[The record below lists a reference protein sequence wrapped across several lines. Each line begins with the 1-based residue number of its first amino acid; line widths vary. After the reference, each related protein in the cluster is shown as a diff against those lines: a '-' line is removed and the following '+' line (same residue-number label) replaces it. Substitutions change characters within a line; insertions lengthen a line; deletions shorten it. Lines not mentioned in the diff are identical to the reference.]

1 MKYFCPLENVKTIKG
16 RSNSEV
22 NGTSTNINGW
32 EIAAN
37 GIWAGGKDNNT
48 TGKGKNNLG
57 IFTKNWSIDS
67 EGNVIAN
74 GNLNIFGI
82 VNGINFNNYKI
93 IEDIDNN
100 ILKIQGKNFNNNY
113 IDALQIERSSGKN
126 SFNLTGAN
134 ALSANYIKLNGL
146 EIRSERG
153 NELNIRLKDS
163 SYPNLYI
170 KKESYTEFGPM
181 AMAASNDGSK
191 YYNYALPNAS
201 GQIMIFDDN
210 ARIGQYYYD
219 IKFDKDFPLLIRTKE
234 EGNITSVSIYN
245 LEEDVTIEN
254 NELKTINKKE
264 EQEQEMTYSYRPYKT
279 IKTYNADNIEEKES
293 VPITKIKITELQ
305 GIINNLDIS
314 FNLSTVNNFFKS
326 DYYTRLPD
334 KEGYIKGITIYRY
347 SICGTKDTFKWKRDG
362 TWEKIN

>member
-16 RSNSEV
+16 RSNNEV

-37 GIWAGGKDNNT
+37 GIWAGGKDSNT
-48 TGKGKNNLG
+48 VGTGKNNLG

-67 EGNVIAN
+67 DGNVVAN
-74 GNLNIFGI
+74 GNLSVLGI

-93 IEDIDNN
+93 IEDVDNN

-146 EIRSERG
+146 EIRSGSG

-163 SYPNLYI
+163 NYPNFYV
-170 KKESYTEFGPM
+170 KKESYTEFRPM
-181 AMAASNDGSK
+181 AIASSNDGSK
-191 YYNYALPNAS
+191 YYNYALPSTS
-201 GQIMIFDDN
+201 GQIMILDDN

-219 IKFDKDFPLLIRTKE
+219 IEFKVGFPLVIRE
-234 EGNITSVSIYN
+234 NGNLT
-245 LEEDVTIEN
+245 LEEDYLIKT
-254 NELKTINKKE
+254 NEIKTINKE
-264 EQEQEMTYSYRPYKT
+264 EIQTIIYKYNSDSVISIPVYDEYQKKSTTAPIQEIDIVENKGISNLNIVFMLDTSHSWNPSYPR
-279 IKTYNADNIEEKES
+279 D
-293 VPITKIKITELQ
+293 
-305 GIINNLDIS
+305 
-314 FNLSTVNNFFKS
+314 
-326 DYYTRLPD
+326 PD
-334 KEGYIKGITIYRY
+334 EEGYIDGITIYRY
-347 SICGTKDTFKWKRDG
+347 SICGTKDTFKWKIDDNSN
-362 TWEKIN
+362 TWVKIN